1 MIVLSSKEIHKT
13 FGIDII
19 LDNVTFSVNEGDK
32 IGLIGPNGAGKS
44 TLFKI
49 LIGTME
55 YDSGELFIDKNKNLG
70 YLSQHLSLDSNNTI
84 YDEMLKVFE
93 DIINLE
99 NKMRNLEI
107 KMNEPYDPSNEEY
120 HNKIIKDYSVA
131 TELYNNRGGYTY
143 KGEISKVLKGLG
155 FTEQDF
161 DKTINLLSGGQKTR
175 VSLCKLLL
183 TNPQILLL
191 DEPTNHLD
199 LEAIEWLEDYLK
211 TYKGTIIIISHDRFF
226 LDAITNRTMELLNGR
241 MNSYDG
247 NYTKFIDYKKKD
259 YDVKLKAFNLQQ
271 AEIKRQEEIIEKFR
285 SFNREKSIKAA
296 ESRQK
301 ALDKIDRIDAPDRNP
316 KAAKIIFSTLIKSGN
331 DVLHVENMSKS
342 YGDKLLFEDL
352 NLDIRREEKVA
363 LIGEN
368 GRGKTT
374 LLKIIMDN
382 INADTGLKLLGKN
395 VFLGYYDQEQS
406 DLNLEKTILDE
417 VWDEFPDMTTTQIRS
432 ALAAFLFTGDDVF
445 KEIKKLSGGEKCR
458 INLLKL
464 MLSKSNFLLLDE
476 PTNHLDIMSREAL
489 EDAIMDYDG
498 TVLVISHDRYFL
510 NKVINKIY
518 ELNQDGVKEY
528 LGNYSYY
535 IEKKKNPHRFMIEEE
550 QEGKTKTQI
559 HLEKKKKRDI
569 EKAEKEKKLK
579 VKHIEGSITDKE
591 ELLIDLQN
599 QLCLEEVYSDPLK
612 SEDVNKQIL
621 KIQEEIENLYEEWEN
636 HLSEDQ

>member
-13 FGIDII
+13 FGIDVI

-49 LIGTME
+49 LMGIME

-99 NKMRNLEI
+99 NKMRSLEV

-183 TNPQILLL
+183 TSPQILLL

-211 TYKGTIIIISHDRFF
+211 AYKGTIIIISHDRYF

-259 YDVKLKAFNLQQ
+259 YEVKLKAFNLQQ

-301 ALDKIDRIDAPDRNP
+301 ALDKIDKIDAPDKDPR
-316 KAAKIIFSTLIKSGN
+316 AAKITFSTLIKSGN
-331 DVLHVENMSKS
+331 DVLHVENMSKG
-342 YGDKLLFEDL
+342 YGDKLLFQGL

-382 INADTGLKLLGKN
+382 IDADTGLKLLGKN

-406 DLNLEKTILDE
+406 DLNLQKTIIDE
-417 VWDEFPDMTTTQIRS
+417 VWDDFPDMTTTQIRS

-445 KEIKKLSGGEKCR
+445 KEINKLSGGEKCR

-518 ELNQDGVKEY
+518 ELNEDGVKEY

-535 IEKKKNPHRFMIEEE
+535 VEKKKNPHRFMIEEE

-579 VKHIEGSITDKE
+579 IKHLESSIADKE
-591 ELLIDLQN
+591 ELLVNLQN

-612 SEDVNKQIL
+612 SEDVNK
-621 KIQEEIENLYEEWEN
+621 KIIKVQEEIEKLYEEWEN
-636 HLSEDQ
+636 YLSED